1 MSTKTTAYDSQASS
15 RLARFAATG
24 LTALAILGAMGAGIA
39 FLQHRANAQ
48 PMPERNP
55 PVTVATEPVS
65 IVDAYEVEE
74 RFTGRLEPAR
84 RTRIA
89 FERSGLVTAV
99 LHDEG
104 EFVTTGTLLARLD
117 TAELETGRR
126 LLQAQ
131 RRELA
136 AQLGLAEAELVRNK
150 ALETKGWAS
159 RQRYDESR
167 YRVARL
173 RAGIERVN
181 AQLEANRIDL
191 DKSVVRAPFSGT
203 ITARRVDEGAVTAA
217 GASIVELF
225 EDASPRVRI
234 GVSVEVADALEIG
247 AHYPLRANGTA
258 LNGRLAA
265 LRPDLQTGTQTVT
278 AIFDLGDAQPV
289 PFGGLVELISSRRV
303 EATGAWLP
311 LAALSEGRKGLWSV
325 LTVVDGW
332 DGPVVAREAVEVI
345 HVAGDA
351 VFVRG
356 TFKQESI
363 VVVSGSN
370 RIVPGQ
376 RVFIADRS

>member
-1 MSTKTTAYDSQASS
+1 MSAKTTAYDSQASS

-191 DKSVVRAPFSGT
+191 DISTNRSC
-203 ITARRVDEGAVTAA
+203 
-217 GASIVELF
+217 
-225 EDASPRVRI
+225 
-234 GVSVEVADALEIG
+234 
-247 AHYPLRANGTA
+247 
-258 LNGRLAA
+258 GRLS
-265 LRPDLQTGTQTVT
+265 REP
-278 AIFDLGDAQPV
+278 
-289 PFGGLVELISSRRV
+289 SRR
-303 EATGAWLP
+303 AAWTKGRLP
-311 LAALSEGRKGLWSV
+311 LPAPPSWSCSKTPAPAYASAYRWRSRTLSRSVRTIRCVPTGR
-325 LTVVDGW
+325 
-332 DGPVVAREAVEVI
+332 P
-345 HVAGDA
+345 
-351 VFVRG
+351 
-356 TFKQESI
+356 
-363 VVVSGSN
+363 
-370 RIVPGQ
+370 
-376 RVFIADRS
+376 